1 MAKFIKIKGDASLRS
16 FFRKKV
22 NGQSS
27 IIVYAKK
34 EKYKNLLVYDAINKI
49 LKKNKILAPKLYTQR
64 YNKNFIEIEDF
75 GNETILK
82 ILKKKNKNKFSYF
95 TKIIKLL
102 IQVQSIKDR
111 KVKNFRNQNYTIPKY
126 DKKILINEANLF
138 CDWYVKN
145 NLSKLRKKNFCQDF
159 KKIIKK
165 LTLKLCAGLGKRL
178 NPITLSTPKPLLEL
192 NDKTMLEVSI
202 NLIIELGVQK
212 ILINTFHLGDQILR
226 FIENKNFPI
235 NIQIIKEENEILNT
249 GGGILNLI
257 NYSDDDDFI
266 IFNPDTLWYKD
277 YLNEIIQMQNFYF
290 SKRLN
295 NILLLSNKD
304 LSFDKNLLGDFT
316 LENNLLKKNEKNDY
330 IYIGCQILNKSLF
343 KEYKVSN
350 FSISKIWKDLQKEDK
365 LNGFQSKKKFYHL
378 TNLDV
383 FKKLKDL

>member
-1 MAKFIKIKGDASLRS
+1 MRIKTA
-16 FFRKKV
+16 
-22 NGQSS
+22 
-27 IIVYAKK
+27 
-34 EKYKNLLVYDAINKI
+34 
-49 LKKNKILAPKLYTQR
+49 
-64 YNKNFIEIEDF
+64 
-75 GNETILK
+75 
-82 ILKKKNKNKFSYF
+82 
-95 TKIIKLL
+95 L
-102 IQVQSIKDR
+102 I
-111 KVKNFRNQNYTIPKY
+111 
-126 DKKILINEANLF
+126 
-138 CDWYVKN
+138 
-145 NLSKLRKKNFCQDF
+145 
-159 KKIIKK
+159 
-165 LTLKLCAGLGKRL
+165 LCAGLGKRL

-192 NDKTMLEVSI
+192 NDKTMLEVCI

-266 IFNPDTLWYKD
+266 IFNPDTLWHKD

>member
-1 MAKFIKIKGDASLRS
+1 MRIKTA
-16 FFRKKV
+16 
-22 NGQSS
+22 
-27 IIVYAKK
+27 
-34 EKYKNLLVYDAINKI
+34 
-49 LKKNKILAPKLYTQR
+49 
-64 YNKNFIEIEDF
+64 
-75 GNETILK
+75 
-82 ILKKKNKNKFSYF
+82 
-95 TKIIKLL
+95 L
-102 IQVQSIKDR
+102 I
-111 KVKNFRNQNYTIPKY
+111 
-126 DKKILINEANLF
+126 
-138 CDWYVKN
+138 
-145 NLSKLRKKNFCQDF
+145 
-159 KKIIKK
+159 
-165 LTLKLCAGLGKRL
+165 LCAGFGKRL
-178 NPITLSTPKPLLEL
+178 NPITLSTPKPLLKL
-192 NDKTMLEVSI
+192 NDKTMLEVCI
-202 NLIIELGVQK
+202 DLTIKLGVQK
-212 ILINTFHLGDQILR
+212 VFINTFHLSDQISR
-226 FIENKNFPI
+226 FIEHKNFPI

-257 NYSDDDDFI
+257 NNSDDDDFI
-266 IFNPDTLWYKD
+266 IFNPDTLWHKD

-350 FSISKIWKDLQKEDK
+350 FSISKIWKDLQKEDN